1 VNLFIEMS
9 LSIYDGFLKKCDVDC
24 PEYETLK
31 NGLIF
36 RFPKEGKFE
45 RIVQIRC
52 DMEHA
57 KSLLDLATE
66 IHPAAV
72 PAIEKAIAAAAIL

>member
-24 PEYETLK
+24 PEYET
-31 NGLIF
+31 LIF